1 MYQKRNKEL
10 EIISLYTGDYKARFY
25 LRQIAKLSKLPLKTC
40 QNVLARLEENKML
53 RNWLEGRNK
62 YFSLN
67 LDNIQTKSWLLQA
80 EIHKTDRFI
89 ANYPEIKTFLKA
101 FNTNSLVIVFGSFA
115 RLKADKNS
123 DMDLLVVSEKEKL
136 PYHLLPY
143 KAHQIDLSE
152 DAFIN
157 GITAGEALMKEV
169 EKNHIILNNHS
180 LYINIVWGHYGK

>member
-1 MYQKRNKEL
+1 
-10 EIISLYTGDYKARFY
+10 
-25 LRQIAKLSKLPLKTC
+25 
-40 QNVLARLEENKML
+40 ML

>member
-25 LRQIAKLSKLPLKTC
+25 LRQIAKLSKLPLKSC

-101 FNTNSLVIVFGSFA
+101 FNTNSLVIVFSSFA
-115 RLKADKNS
+115 RLKADKN
-123 DMDLLVVSEKEKL
+123 
-136 PYHLLPY
+136 
-143 KAHQIDLSE
+143 
-152 DAFIN
+152 
-157 GITAGEALMKEV
+157 
-169 EKNHIILNNHS
+169 
-180 LYINIVWGHYGK
+180 